1 MKKFYE
7 VTVRI
12 YGHAYVEIYT
22 YDRSGIAE
30 TKDYNASQDCILL
43 IDADNAEAAEKI
55 AMQYADRESCDLS
68 DVSSAEIY
76 DTRFLGDSPEAH
88 KDFIYD
94 VRYEGIDV

>member
-12 YGHAYVEIYT
+12 YGHAHVEIYT

-30 TKDYNASQDCILL
+30 TKDYFASQDCILL
-43 IDADNAEAAEKI
+43 IDADSESAAENI
-55 AMQYADRESCDLS
+55 ALKYADKEACDLS
-68 DVSSAEIY
+68 DISGVEIY
-76 DTRFLGDSPEAH
+76 DTRLLGEYPEAK

-94 VRYEGIDV
+94 VRYEDIDV